1 MRLRVRGRV
10 RGLTIGCRVR
20 EATGWPGVEGSA
32 RLLDEAKPVW
42 DASEAKA
49 QGEAGWGSGLGLGL
63 GLGLRLG
70 LQTT

>member
-49 QGEAGWGSGLGLGL
+49 QGEAGWTVGGEGWGC
-63 GLGLRLG
+63 GGCQG
-70 LQTT
+70 HAWG